1 MTELLHAIPQRQANR
16 DPSPL
21 ALVHKNERLRYG
33 ELAER
38 IDAAAAGFLSLG
50 CERRDRIAIFLPK
63 QFETVAAMF
72 GAVRAGCVFVP
83 VNPLLKAAQVAH
95 ILRDCNVRVL
105 VTSSERFELLREE
118 LPHCVDL
125 RHVVVVGNDA
135 SLPDVKTPQVLSWHA
150 LLGAGQAPRAHRVV
164 DTDMAAILYTSGS
177 TGKPKGV
184 VLSHRNMVTGA
195 HSVAQYLGNTAE
207 DRLLAALPFSFDYG
221 FSQLST
227 AFHVGASV
235 TLMDYLFPKDILTAL
250 AKERITGLAGVPPLW
265 AQLSELQWPAESTS
279 HLRYIT
285 NSGGAMPG
293 STLSKL
299 RATLPK
305 AQVFLMY
312 GLTEAFR
319 STYLPPSEIDKRPGS
334 MGKAIP
340 NAEILVVRPDGT
352 PCEPN
357 EPGELV
363 HRGSLVALGYW
374 GDSEKTQ
381 LRFRPAPG
389 LPDGLRIPEIAVWS
403 GDTVRADEDG
413 FLYFVGRKDE
423 MIKTSGYRVSPTEVE
438 EVVFGSG
445 LVGDAAAVGVKH
457 AKLGQA
463 IVVVAT
469 PAAGRTPESKAV
481 LDHCRKELPAFM
493 VPTRV
498 EWRDHLPRNPNG
510 KYDRPKLA
518 VELADLFENDKAE

>member
-1 MTELLHAIPQRQANR
+1 
-16 DPSPL
+16 
-21 ALVHKNERLRYG
+21 
-33 ELAER
+33 
-38 IDAAAAGFLSLG
+38 
-50 CERRDRIAIFLPK
+50 
-63 QFETVAAMF
+63 
-72 GAVRAGCVFVP
+72 
-83 VNPLLKAAQVAH
+83 
-95 ILRDCNVRVL
+95 
-105 VTSSERFELLREE
+105 
-118 LPHCVDL
+118 
-125 RHVVVVGNDA
+125 
-135 SLPDVKTPQVLSWHA
+135 
-150 LLGAGQAPRAHRVV
+150 
-164 DTDMAAILYTSGS
+164 
-177 TGKPKGV
+177 
-184 VLSHRNMVTGA
+184 
-195 HSVAQYLGNTAE
+195 
-207 DRLLAALPFSFDYG
+207 
-221 FSQLST
+221 
-227 AFHVGASV
+227 
-235 TLMDYLFPKDILTAL
+235 
-250 AKERITGLAGVPPLW
+250 
-265 AQLSELQWPAESTS
+265 
-279 HLRYIT
+279 
-285 NSGGAMPG
+285 MPG